1 MRMRRSCRT
10 RLQLPLRIAL
20 FDEILH
26 AGIVA
31 DVSVRDRYSIRNLMC
46 SHDNDTSIFRKN
58 LGHI

>member
-1 MRMRRSCRT
+1 MKY
-10 RLQLPLRIAL
+10 
-20 FDEILH
+20 LH
-26 AGIVA
+26 AGFVA